1 MIRKGH
7 AFFICQ
13 TILSADLS
21 VTVIIGVLLKMGF
34 GFMKRASVFVAVLFT
49 WASLVNAEVYDLA
62 GKSFDLVGVIK
73 ARGTLACSGFSFSKN
88 APTTFN
94 NSTTMHFDGSNPGDA
109 FQLLNDNLTSGGVVN
124 GAVYERKNNKL
135 SLRYAGAD
143 TPEAAAQSLV
153 VPLKKKLAAAN
164 NPLGTMDLT
173 VQKYSFIV
181 QAKKDSITATE
192 KVTLTAP
199 YSCGTIKLN
208 ISRKLKTVVP
218 K

>member
-1 MIRKGH
+1 M
-7 AFFICQ
+7 
-13 TILSADLS
+13 LSAIVD
-21 VTVIIGVLLKMGF
+21 VGKTIDMGF
-34 GFMKRASVFVAVLFT
+34 SLMKRAILFVALLL
-49 WASLVNAEVYDLA
+49 ALPSLVNAEVYDLA

-73 ARGTLACSGFSFSKN
+73 AKGTLACSGFSFSKN

-94 NSTTMHFDGSNPGDA
+94 NSATMHFDGSNPGDA

-135 SLRYAGAD
+135 TLRYAGAD

-181 QAKKDSITATE
+181 QAKKDSIIATE